1 MTTVYFVRHAQPN
14 YENHDDMQREL
25 TQKGMADRKL
35 VTAFLRDKEIDL
47 ALSSPY
53 RRSVDTIRDFTDSA
67 GLTIEIVED
76 FRERRVDSVWIP
88 DFDAFAEKQWA
99 DFSYK
104 LTDGEC
110 LGEVQTRNVA
120 ALRRV
125 VQTHPGKS
133 IIVGSHGTAL
143 STIIN
148 FFRPSFG
155 YTDFRRIKGKM
166 PWIVEF
172 IFDEDGN
179 CCAVTEHDLY

>member
-25 TQKGMADRKL
+25 TQKGMADREL

-125 VQTHPGKS
+125 VQTHPGKN

-148 FFRPSFG
+148 YFRPSFG
-155 YTDFRRIKGKM
+155 FADFQRIKGKM

-172 IFDEDGN
+172 NFDEDGN